1 METVVKPRHAASQ
14 EQAGISQNEQAYVL
28 LHGLL
33 TTLAYKPG
41 EYLNIASLMEDLA
54 MGRTPINHALH
65 RLSNEGLVQIIPR
78 KGVVVSPL
86 SIDDALHMIDVRLAN
101 ETLCARLAAQHITAE
116 ELAQLRGVAAAF
128 DAAVAQRKVAEMMR
142 LDRTFHELIASA
154 SRNPVLMDVLR
165 VLHGKSQRFWAISLS
180 SHGHVFEVQD
190 EHVQILD
197 ALAAGNAD
205 AAEQCVKAH
214 VLSFR
219 ASLLSRD
226 RG

>member
-1 METVVKPRHAASQ
+1 MKPRHAASQ

>member
-1 METVVKPRHAASQ
+1 VKPRHAASQ

>member
-1 METVVKPRHAASQ
+1 MKPRRAASQ
-14 EQAGISQNEQAYVL
+14 ELVTRSQIEQAYAL

-41 EYLNIASLMEDLA
+41 EYLNIASLMDDLS

-65 RLSNEGLVQIIPR
+65 RLSNEGLVQILPR

-116 ELAQLRGVAAAF
+116 EVAQLRRVAAAF

-142 LDRTFHELIASA
+142 LDRSFHEMIAAA

-180 SHGHVFEVQD
+180 THGHVFEVQD

-197 ALAAGNAD
+197 ALAAGDAD